1 MDGLLGWLLVG
12 AAAVLSV
19 VLVIVLLPDGGNG
32 TTLEPVTATAGGS
45 STTTSSSSSTST
57 TTSTPEPTIDNTSSN
72 EDGVALM
79 INNEPVLLS
88 TFEGAYQSLIE
99 NYVRFYQQFGQNFSQ
114 QLEGPEGAYYE
125 LELRAQLVD
134 QFVREILVE
143 QEIERRDIQVPADLL
158 EVFYQ
163 QRLNGILA
171 ENGLTEEELDGVLQ
185 QQNSSLEQFKEE
197 LRNQV
202 SSEIKET
209 QLIEAISG
217 NIEIADASLL
227 AYAEQ
232 EKFLYF
238 ETLAPIEEP
247 SEEELLS
254 YYNEH
259 GDDFKQVRA
268 SHILI
273 RVEEGASE
281 ADIQAAKELA
291 EELKVRADNG
301 DDFAG
306 LAKEFSQDTGTGAIG
321 GDLGFFSP
329 GQMVRPFEEAAF
341 NMPIDQVSEPIHTQF
356 GFHLILVQ
364 ETRVRPYEEVEGDV
378 HFQVFQANQG
388 HEFSKFIT
396 DVRLGDPESLA
407 MLKAA
412 VEEDYVTYQRTE
424 LFEIWLEV
432 MLDAAE
438 IEINMPLVN
447 AIRLSSSDTQQA
459 IESLEAMIAAGTIT
473 DPNFGFYLCQVYQRR
488 YDEAFARI
496 ESLEADVSLSAN
508 EQNELD
514 NLKSFINLYEIQAG
528 TC

>member
-1 MDGLLGWLLVG
+1 MDDLLKWLLVG

-19 VLVIVLLPDGGNG
+19 VLVIVLLPNAS
-32 TTLEPVTATAGGS
+32 EPNNTPPVIA
-45 STTTSSSSSTST
+45 TTTSGNASTTSSTST
-57 TTSTPEPTIDNTSSN
+57 TSSSTTSTPDDGVTTS
-72 EDGVALM
+72 DGVALM
-79 INNEPVLLS
+79 INNEPVFLS
-88 TFEGAYQSLIE
+88 TFDAAYEGLIE
-99 NYVRFYQQFGQNFSQ
+99 NYTRFYQQFSQDFTQ
-114 QLEGPEGAYYE
+114 QLIGPEGAYYE

-143 QEIERRDIQVPADLL
+143 QEIERREIQVPADLL

-163 QRLNGILA
+163 QRLNGILV
-171 ENGLTEEELDGVLQ
+171 ENGLSEEELDGVLQ
-185 QQNSSLEQFKEE
+185 QQGSSLEQFKGE
-197 LRNQV
+197 LRNQI

-217 NIEIADASLL
+217 TIEVSDASLL

-247 SEEELLS
+247 SEEELLA

-259 GDDFKQVRA
+259 GEDFKQVRA

-273 RVEEGASE
+273 RVEDDATE
-281 ADIQAAKELA
+281 AEIQEAKERA
-291 EELKVRADNG
+291 ETLKQRADSG

-321 GDLGFFSP
+321 GDLGFFNP
-329 GQMVRPFEEAAF
+329 GQMVRPFEQVAF
-341 NMPIDQVSEPIHTQF
+341 SLPMGQVSEPVRTQF

-378 HFQVFQANQG
+378 HFQVFQTNQDRA
-388 HEFSKFIT
+388 FSTFMT

-407 MLKAA
+407 ILKAA
-412 VEEDYVTYQRTE
+412 VEEDYITYERTE
-424 LFEIWLEV
+424 LFEIWLKV
-432 MLDAAE
+432 MLDSAD
-438 IEINMPLVN
+438 IEVHMPLVN
-447 AIRLSSSDTQQA
+447 AIRLSFSDTQEA
-459 IESLEAMIAAGTIT
+459 IELLEDMIAEGGIS

-496 ESLEADVSLSAN
+496 ESLEADVSLSQN
-508 EQNELD
+508 EQEELD